1 MRKEIKICLPFYKIA
16 YSVFFIV
23 VLSLIRGMNFTF
35 EIGVVLEP
43 QMALL
48 AAVFCADTY
57 VQEIVSKR
65 SEIARLYPMKKRMA
79 SIFRRMGVQEIYLL
93 ILAVVG
99 YGMFFVFQ
107 NPVPFYVEESGTG
120 VEAGLFWVY
129 LSAVII
135 TLVFWG
141 ILSVTLSCLF
151 RNIWVGIGGCLIL
164 WIITNST
171 IGKGLLGKWNLFSYT
186 FRNIE
191 DSKDISWICG
201 KILCMGL
208 GLIMMAVLPQIIK
221 KRG

>member
-16 YSVFFIV
+16 YSVFVIA

-35 EIGVVLEP
+35 EIGVALEP

-65 SEIARLYPMKKRMA
+65 SEIERLYPMKKRMA

-93 ILAVVG
+93 ILAVIG
-99 YGMFFVFQ
+99 YGMFYAFQ
-107 NPVPFYVEESGTG
+107 NPVPFYGEKSGTG
-120 VEAGLFWVY
+120 AEFGLFWVY
-129 LSAVII
+129 LSAIII

-151 RNIWVGIGGCLIL
+151 RNMWAGIGGCLIL
-164 WIITNST
+164 WIITDST
-171 IGKGLLGKWNLFSYT
+171 LGKGLLGK
-186 FRNIE
+186 
-191 DSKDISWICG
+191 
-201 KILCMGL
+201 
-208 GLIMMAVLPQIIK
+208 
-221 KRG
+221 

>member
-16 YSVFFIV
+16 YSVFVIA
-23 VLSLIRGMNFTF
+23 VLSLIWGVNFTF
-35 EIGVVLEP
+35 EIGAALEP

-57 VQEIVSKR
+57 VQEIVSRR

-93 ILAVVG
+93 ILAVIG
-99 YGMFFVFQ
+99 YGMFYIFQ
-107 NPVPFYVEESGTG
+107 NPVPFYGEKSGTG
-120 VEAGLFWVY
+120 AELGLFWVY
-129 LSAVII
+129 LSAIII
-135 TLVFWG
+135 TLIFWG

-151 RNIWVGIGGCLIL
+151 RNMWAGIGGCLIL
-164 WIITNST
+164 WIITDST
-171 IGKGLLGKWNLFSYT
+171 LGKGFLGKWNLFSYT

-208 GLIMMAVLPQIIK
+208 GIIMIAALPKIIK